1 MTGDKLSRFAPALII
16 LLVIVFFAKLAFSN
30 LVIASG
36 DILLF
41 FFPYWTA
48 AINAL
53 QTGTIP
59 FWNDSLFMGA
69 PLLANSQVGFFYP
82 LNWPLWLLFSAQ
94 SAISATIIL
103 HIIIAGFGA
112 YTIGRYCFRLGP
124 IASLLAGVLFALG
137 GYLTS
142 QVEHVNQL
150 QGLAWLPWY
159 FVVYCH
165 WSRARTTTYKAVA
178 SHAAVFGVLI
188 VLQFFS
194 GHLQTTFISLF
205 ALLIWSATD
214 SLINVVRLA
223 QKDRSWRSTIG
234 SFFQK
239 LIRNLA
245 PFLIGAFVAIL
256 IASIQLLPALEL
268 ASQSTRQGGLTAR
281 EALSFSFHPL
291 LLTKSLLPVYE
302 EPLFSEY
309 VTALPAAA
317 LILAI
322 IGFSLGRR
330 DRRVWL
336 ATSITLFGFLLAL
349 GAFNPIYHLLVRL
362 PIFNYFRVP
371 ARWLAL
377 YALGIAL
384 LAGIGFQKLV
394 EITTGNG
401 EFREKSGFRRSLI
414 IGVLLISLLLVW
426 GAISVVLSGIVPAG
440 QEITVQMPA
449 TVSWLGWIAELLF
462 VSVLLWFAVQW
473 RSRGA
478 LALLTISILVILF
491 LGTRRL
497 PYNDPTT
504 PEAFTDLR
512 PPITRLLVSDSC
524 DQVQDCSLPQDRL
537 LSMSEIFFDVGDQQ
551 EINTIYENQ
560 IPESAQYDY
569 TVAMKHKEVLSPNLP
584 LAYGLTTVDGFDGGL
599 LPLKIYSEVTKLLL
613 PDDLSTSDGRLREFM
628 DAVPEDRWLDLFN
641 IRFLITDK
649 VGDLWQDEVF
659 FDRQLPVTLS
669 PDGEPV
675 SIAHLPLFEAT
686 EVRLLSHNSPGSIR
700 VETEAGQTWLIE
712 PNRIEGELYSYS
724 WPDSAVASS
733 ILLLP
738 CDSPSRPDQKCDQT
752 WQADAVSLV
761 NSQDDSFYPVVA
773 GQYRLIHS
781 GDVKIYENLDVLQRA
796 FLVNEW
802 KYAVDEADGLAIMDD
817 PGFDPKNQ
825 AILIGDGEGR
835 KNPGEPG
842 EASIREYRP
851 GHISIDLSS
860 EYESLLILTDSF
872 YPGWIAAIDGE
883 ETEILQTDILFR
895 GIVVPAGSHE
905 VIFEYKPASFRIG
918 VLVTIAGLLGL
929 ITLGSIA
936 FFKRED

>member
-1 MTGDKLSRFAPALII
+1 MTGEKLSRFAPALII
-16 LLVIVFFAKLAFSN
+16 LLVIAFFAKLAFSN

-41 FFPYWTA
+41 FFPYWTS
-48 AINAL
+48 AINAS

-82 LNWPLWLLFSAQ
+82 LNWPLWLLLSAP

-103 HIIIAGFGA
+103 HLIVAGFGA
-112 YTIGRYCFRLGP
+112 YTVGRYCFRLST

-150 QGLAWLPWY
+150 QGLAWMPWY
-159 FVVYCH
+159 FVVSCH
-165 WSRARTTTYKAVA
+165 WSRAKTTYKTVA
-178 SHAAVFGVLI
+178 SHAAIFAVLI
-188 VLQFFS
+188 ALQLLS
-194 GHLQTTFISLF
+194 GHLQTTFISMF

-214 SLINVVRLA
+214 SLIDVGRLA
-223 QKDRSWRSTIG
+223 HEDSSWRSKIG
-234 SFFQK
+234 SVFQK

-245 PFLIGAFVAIL
+245 PILIGAFIALL
-256 IASIQLLPALEL
+256 IGSIQLIPALEL
-268 ASQSTRQGGLTAR
+268 ATQSTRQGGLTAR

-302 EPLFSEY
+302 EPIFSEY
-309 VTALPAAA
+309 VAALPAAA

-322 IGFSLGRR
+322 IGVVFGRR
-330 DRRVWL
+330 DRGVWL
-336 ATSITLFGFLLAL
+336 AISITLFGFLLAL

-377 YALGIAL
+377 YALGMAL
-384 LAGIGFQKLV
+384 LAGIGLQKLV

-401 EFREKSGFRRSLI
+401 EFKEKSGFRKSLI
-414 IGVLLISLLLVW
+414 FGVGLISILLVW
-426 GAISVVLSGIVPAG
+426 GAISVVLSSIVPSG
-440 QEITVQMPA
+440 QEITVQLPV
-449 TVSWLGWIAELLF
+449 TVSWLGWIVELLV
-462 VSVLLWFAVQW
+462 VSVLLWFAVHR
-473 RSRGA
+473 RSRGT
-478 LALLTISILVILF
+478 LALVTVSILVILF

-512 PPITRLLVSDSC
+512 PPITRLLVSDPC
-524 DQVQDCSLPQDRL
+524 DQVQNCSLPQGRL

-584 LAYGLTTVDGFDGGL
+584 MAYGLTTVDGFDGGL
-599 LPLKIYSEVTKLLL
+599 LPLKNYSEVTKLLL

-669 PDGEPV
+669 KNGEPV

-686 EVRLLSHNSPGSIR
+686 EVRLLSHDSPGSIR
-700 VETEAGQTWLIE
+700 VETEEGQSWLIE
-712 PNRIEGELYSYS
+712 PNRIDGELYTYS
-724 WPDSAVASS
+724 WPDLAVASS

-738 CDSPSRPDQKCDQT
+738 CDSPSRSDQKCDQT

-761 NSQDDSFYPVVA
+761 NGMDGSFYPLVA

-781 GDVKIYENLDVLQRA
+781 GDVKIYENLDVLPRA

-802 KYAVDEADGLAIMDD
+802 KYALDEADSLASMED
-817 PGFDPKNQ
+817 PDFDPKNQ
-825 AILIGDGEGR
+825 AILIGAGEDR
-835 KNPGEPG
+835 KNPGAPG
-842 EASIREYRP
+842 EASIREYKP

-860 EYESLLILTDSF
+860 QYESLLILTDSI
-872 YPGWIAAIDGE
+872 YPGWSAAINGE
-883 ETEILQTDILFR
+883 EAEILQTDILFR
-895 GIVVPAGSHE
+895 GIVVPPGSHE
-905 VIFEYKPASFRIG
+905 VILEYKPASFQIG
-918 VLVTIAGLLGL
+918 VLLTIAGLLGL

-936 FFKRED
+936 LFKRED